1 MVNRT
6 AIKILTDKDLRITPQ
21 RVAVLDVI
29 LNLDTHPSAETIAEF
44 VRINYPHVPLGTIY
58 KILDIF
64 VEKEI
69 ISRVK
74 TEDGIIRYDPIMEK
88 HHHLYCAESE
98 RIEDYYDEDL
108 NKILNDY
115 FKKKKIPDFTIVDFK
130 VQITG
135 KFRDENK
142 TNK

>member
-74 TEDGIIRYDPIMEK
+74 TEDGIIRYDPIMENTTTIA
-88 HHHLYCAESE
+88 LTDE
-98 RIEDYYDEDL
+98 IEDYYDSDL
-108 NKILNDY
+108 NKLLEDY
-115 FKKKKIPDFTIVDFK
+115 FSNKQIPNFTINDIRL
-130 VQITG
+130 QIIG
-135 KFRDENK
+135 KH
-142 TNK
+142 TNNIK

>member
-88 HHHLYCAESE
+88 HHHLYCSDSDE
-98 RIEDYYDEDL
+98 IEDYYDSDL
-108 NKILNDY
+108 NKLLEDY
-115 FKKKKIPDFTIVDFK
+115 FSNKQIPNFTINDIRL
-130 VQITG
+130 QIIG
-135 KFRDENK
+135 KH
-142 TNK
+142 TNNIK

>member
-6 AIKILTDKDLRITPQ
+6 AIKILTDKDLRVTPQ

-29 LNLDTHPSAETIAEF
+29 LNLYNHPSAETIAEF

-58 KILDIF
+58 KILDVF

-88 HHHLYCAESE
+88 HHHLYCSDSDE
-98 RIEDYYDEDL
+98 IEDYYDSDL
-108 NKILNDY
+108 NKLLEDY
-115 FKKKKIPDFTIVDFK
+115 FSKKQIPNFTINDLRL
-130 VQITG
+130 QIIG
-135 KFRDENK
+135 KHINNTK
-142 TNK
+142 